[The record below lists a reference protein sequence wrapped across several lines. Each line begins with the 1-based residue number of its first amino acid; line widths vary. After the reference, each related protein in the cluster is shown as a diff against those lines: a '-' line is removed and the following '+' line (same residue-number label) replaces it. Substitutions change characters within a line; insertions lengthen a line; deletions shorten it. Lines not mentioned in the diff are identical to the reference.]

1 MHGTAISATSYTGV
15 FRGEP
20 DQVSQARREV
30 AQYLEGCPAAED
42 AELVISELV
51 TNAVLHSRSRHGM
64 LTVHSERYP
73 RYAWLE
79 VTDAGGDWQ
88 PGDDD
93 GDGGR
98 GLAIVTALAA
108 EWGVDGDARSRTI
121 WARIEW

>member
-1 MHGTAISATSYTGV
+1 MRGTAISATSYTGV
-15 FRGEP
+15 FRGEA
-20 DQVSQARREV
+20 DLVSQARREV
-30 AQYLEGCPAAED
+30 ARYLTGCPAAED
-42 AELVISELV
+42 AVMVVSELV
-51 TNAVLHSRSRHGM
+51 TNAMLHSRSSHGM

-88 PGDDD
+88 PGGG

-98 GLAIVTALAA
+98 GLSIVAALAA
-108 EWGVDGDARSRTI
+108 EWGIDGDARGRTV

>member
-1 MHGTAISATSYTGV
+1 VRGTAISATSYTGV

-30 AQYLEGCPAAED
+30 ARYLKGCPAAED

-51 TNAVLHSRSRHGM
+51 TDAVLYSGSRHGM
-64 LTVHSERYP
+64 LTVRSERYP

-88 PGDDD
+88 PGSDS
-93 GDGGR
+93 DGGR
-98 GLAIVTALAA
+98 GLAIVAAVAA
-108 EWGVDGDARSRTI
+108 EWGVDGDARGRTI
-121 WARIEW
+121 WARLEW

>member
-1 MHGTAISATSYTGV
+1 VRGTAISATSYTGV

-20 DQVSQARREV
+20 GQVSQVRREV
-30 AQYLEGCPAAED
+30 ARYMQGCPAAED

-51 TNAVLHSRSRHGM
+51 TNAVLHSRSRHGL

-88 PGDDD
+88 PEGDS
-93 GDGGR
+93 DGGR
-98 GLAIVTALAA
+98 GLAIVAALAT
-108 EWGVDGDARSRTI
+108 EWGIDGDVRSRTI